1 MSNDLIDVENIILA
15 PEKRIQ
21 QLSMLSSKIELNTNI
36 AARKY
41 YRSGKEMIT
50 MADVY
55 LKENNLEQA
64 YILYMR
70 FMTLFL
76 ETINE
81 HPDFKNVP
89 IEERNLNYRVLRDV
103 LPKTENIKTKLF
115 EQYST
120 EYELYQERKALYEFK
135 RKHEKEMLMKEKAE
149 ISPEFTNNVIQE
161 QFNSIIDNATTPKL
175 NDPYFTNNS
184 TSFEPSIPNYNL
196 PSYNQLNEDI
206 LPPSMPTHSNSQ
218 LQFNQDKPIVDR
230 STKPMS
236 CKNLSAS
243 PYNLRKIIV
252 PSNLTKRFL
261 EKAQSNT
268 FKNVETCGILAGK
281 LSSNCLIITHLMI
294 PKQSGTS
301 DSCTTMNEEDI
312 FEFQD
317 KQDLITLG
325 WIHTHPTQTSFMSS
339 VDLHTHYS
347 YQLMMPEAISIV
359 CAPKYNESNFFFLT
373 PDHGLQVIADCKFF
387 SGFHTHNTDGDI
399 YTVAEHYVLDNNLI
413 VNVVDFR

>member
-1 MSNDLIDVENIILA
+1 MTHNLTDVENIILT

-21 QLSMLSSKIELNTNI
+21 QLSMLSSNIELNTNI

-41 YRSGKEMIT
+41 YRSGREMIN

-81 HPDFKNVP
+81 HPDYKNVP
-89 IEERNLNYRVLRDV
+89 IEERNINYRALRDV
-103 LPKTENIKTKLF
+103 LPKTEKIKTKLL
-115 EQYST
+115 EQYTT
-120 EYELYQERKALYEFK
+120 EYMLYQEQKALETF
-135 RKHEKEMLMKEKAE
+135 KEKHDKE
-149 ISPEFTNNVIQE
+149 TLLKEKGNTSPSGFTNSVTEERLNTILDSAAPPE
-161 QFNSIIDNATTPKL
+161 L
-175 NDPYFTNNS
+175 NDDYFKSNPTTFVLRPQNHNLI
-184 TSFEPSIPNYNL
+184 SFTESDDHNIFSNIPS
-196 PSYNQLNEDI
+196 
-206 LPPSMPTHSNSQ
+206 HSNSQ
-218 LQFNQDKPIVDR
+218 IQFNQDKPIVDR
-230 STKPMS
+230 STKPIKKS
-236 CKNLSAS
+236 PTG
-243 PYNLRKIIV
+243 PYNLRQIIV
-252 PSNLTKRFL
+252 PGNLTKRFL
-261 EKAQSNT
+261 DQAQRNT
-268 FKNVETCGILAGK
+268 INNLETCGILAGK

-301 DSCTTMNEEDI
+301 DSCTTMNEEQI

-317 KQDLITLG
+317 KQNLITLG

-339 VDLHTHYS
+339 VDLHTQYS
-347 YQLMMPEAISIV
+347 YQLMMPEAIAIV

-373 PDHGLQVIADCKFF
+373 PYHGLQVIADCKFF

-399 YTVAEHYVLDNNLI
+399 YAVAEHYLLDDNLL

>member
-1 MSNDLIDVENIILA
+1 MSHNLTNIDNFKEK

-21 QLSMLSSKIELNTNI
+21 QLLMLSSKIELNTSI

-41 YRSGKEMIT
+41 YRSGKEMIS

-55 LKENNLEQA
+55 MKENNLEQA

-81 HPDFKNVP
+81 HPDYKNVP
-89 IEERNLNYRVLRDV
+89 IEERNLNYRALRDV
-103 LPKTENIKTKLF
+103 LPITENIKTKLL
-115 EQYST
+115 EQYTT
-120 EYELYQERKALYEFK
+120 EYELYQEQKALEEFK
-135 RKHEKEMLMKEKAE
+135 EKREQKVINIENSVTPSSK
-149 ISPEFTNNVIQE
+149 NVTQE
-161 QFNSIIDNATTPKL
+161 RLNSILDEVTVFEL
-175 NDPYFTNNS
+175 NNP
-184 TSFEPSIPNYNL
+184 TSFELRPSNHNLINFTELNDNSL
-196 PSYNQLNEDI
+196 PSNI
-206 LPPSMPTHSNSQ
+206 PTHSNSKI
-218 LQFNQDKPIVDR
+218 QFNQDKPIVDR
-230 STKPMS
+230 STKPLLN
-236 CKNLSAS
+236 KNTSS
-243 PYNLRKIIV
+243 SYNLRQIIV
-252 PSNLTKRFL
+252 PGNLTRRFL
-261 EKAQSNT
+261 EKAQRNT
-268 FKNVETCGILAGK
+268 TNNLETCGILAGK
-281 LSSNCLIITHLMI
+281 LSSNCLIVTHLMI

-325 WIHTHPTQTSFMSS
+325 WIHTHPSQTSFMSS

-347 YQLMMPEAISIV
+347 YQLMMPEAIAIV

-373 PDHGLQVIADCKFF
+373 PYHGLQVIADCKSF

-399 YTVAEHYVLDNNLI
+399 YAIAEHYLLDDNLL

>member
-1 MSNDLIDVENIILA
+1 MSHNQTGIDNFKEK

-21 QLSMLSSKIELNTNI
+21 QLLMLSSKIELNTSI

-41 YRSGKEMIT
+41 YRSGREMIS

-55 LKENNLEQA
+55 IKENNLEQA

-81 HPDFKNVP
+81 HPDYKNVP
-89 IEERNLNYRVLRDV
+89 IEERNLNYRALRDV
-103 LPKTENIKTKLF
+103 LPKTENIKAKLL

-120 EYELYQERKALYEFK
+120 EYELYQEQKALEEFK
-135 RKHEKEMLMKEKAE
+135 EKQKQKVLNIEKNNT
-149 ISPEFTNNVIQE
+149 SSSKNFTQE
-161 QFNSIIDNATTPKL
+161 HLNSNLDNATVPKL
-175 NDPYFTNNS
+175 NNP
-184 TSFEPSIPNYNL
+184 TSFEFRQPDHNLINFTELNDNTL
-196 PSYNQLNEDI
+196 PSN
-206 LPPSMPTHSNSQ
+206 MPTYSNSKI
-218 LQFNQDKPIVDR
+218 QFNQHKPIVDR
-230 STKPMS
+230 STKPMLN
-236 CKNLSAS
+236 KNTLN
-243 PYNLRKIIV
+243 PYNLRQITV
-252 PSNLTKRFL
+252 PGNLTRRFL
-261 EKAQSNT
+261 EQAQRNTSN
-268 FKNVETCGILAGK
+268 NLETCGILAGK
-281 LSSNCLIITHLMI
+281 LSSNCLIVTHLMI

-325 WIHTHPTQTSFMSS
+325 WIHTHPSQTSFMSS

-347 YQLMMPEAISIV
+347 YQLMMPEAIAIV

-373 PDHGLQVIADCKFF
+373 PYHGLQVIADCKFF
-387 SGFHTHNTDGDI
+387 SGFHTHNTEGDI
-399 YTVAEHYVLDNNLI
+399 YAIAEHYVLDDNLL

>member
-1 MSNDLIDVENIILA
+1 MSNNLTGIGNIDEGILP

-21 QLSMLSSKIELNTNI
+21 QLLLSSKVELNTNI

-41 YRSGKEMIT
+41 YRSGREMIS

-55 LKENNLEQA
+55 TKENNLEQA

-81 HPDFKNVP
+81 HPDYKNVP
-89 IEERNLNYRVLRDV
+89 IEERNLNYRALREV
-103 LPKTENIKTKLF
+103 LPITENIKTKLL

-120 EYELYQERKALYEFK
+120 QYELYQEQKALQEFK
-135 RKHEKEMLMKEKAE
+135 EKRDKKLLSIEKNDTPS
-149 ISPEFTNNVIQE
+149 IQNVNQE
-161 QFNSIIDNATTPKL
+161 QLSTIL
-175 NDPYFTNNS
+175 NNTAVPELNNP
-184 TSFEPSIPNYNL
+184 TSFELRPPDQNL
-196 PSYNQLNEDI
+196 INLNEFDDNT
-206 LPPSMPTHSNSQ
+206 LPLNIPTHSNSKI
-218 LQFNQDKPIVDR
+218 QFNQHKPIVDR
-230 STKPMS
+230 STKPMLN
-236 CKNLSAS
+236 KNTTN
-243 PYNLRKIIV
+243 PYNLRQIIV
-252 PSNLTKRFL
+252 PGNLTKRFL
-261 EKAQSNT
+261 EQAQRNT
-268 FKNVETCGILAGK
+268 FNNLETCGILAGK
-281 LSSNCLIITHLMI
+281 LNSNCLIVTHLMI

-347 YQLMMPEAISIV
+347 YQLMMPEAIAIV

-373 PDHGLQVIADCKFF
+373 PYHGLQVIAECKFV

-399 YTVAEHYVLDNNLI
+399 YAIAEHYLLDDNLL

>member
-1 MSNDLIDVENIILA
+1 MSHNQTGIDNFKEK

-21 QLSMLSSKIELNTNI
+21 QLLMLSSKIELNTSI

-41 YRSGKEMIT
+41 YRSGREMIS

-55 LKENNLEQA
+55 TKENNLEQA

-81 HPDFKNVP
+81 HPDYKNVP
-89 IEERNLNYRVLRDV
+89 IEERNLNYRALRDV
-103 LPKTENIKTKLF
+103 LPKTENIKAKLL

-120 EYELYQERKALYEFK
+120 EYELYQEQKALEEFK
-135 RKHEKEMLMKEKAE
+135 EKREQKVLNIEQSNTPPSK
-149 ISPEFTNNVIQE
+149 NVAQE
-161 QFNSIIDNATTPKL
+161 HLNSILDNSKVPELNTP
-175 NDPYFTNNS
+175 
-184 TSFEPSIPNYNL
+184 TSFELRQPDHNL
-196 PSYNQLNEDI
+196 INFTELNDNT
-206 LPPSMPTHSNSQ
+206 LTSNMPTYSNSKI
-218 LQFNQDKPIVDR
+218 QFNQHKPIVDR
-230 STKPMS
+230 STKPMLN
-236 CKNLSAS
+236 KNTSN
-243 PYNLRKIIV
+243 PYNLRQIIV
-252 PSNLTKRFL
+252 PGNLTRRFL
-261 EKAQSNT
+261 EQAQRNTSN
-268 FKNVETCGILAGK
+268 NLETCGILAGK
-281 LSSNCLIITHLMI
+281 LSSNCLIVTHLMI

-325 WIHTHPTQTSFMSS
+325 WIHTHPSQTSFMSS

-347 YQLMMPEAISIV
+347 YQLMMPEAIAIV

-373 PDHGLQVIADCKFF
+373 PYHGLQVIADCKFF
-387 SGFHTHNTDGDI
+387 SGFHTHDTEGDI
-399 YTVAEHYVLDNNLI
+399 YAIAEHYVLDENLL

>member
-1 MSNDLIDVENIILA
+1 MSHNLPGIEDNNEDILP

-21 QLSMLSSKIELNTNI
+21 QLLLLSSKIELNTNI

-41 YRSGKEMIT
+41 YRSGREMIS

-55 LKENNLEQA
+55 TKENNLEQA

-81 HPDFKNVP
+81 HPDYKNVP
-89 IEERNLNYRVLRDV
+89 IEERNLNYRALREV
-103 LPKTENIKTKLF
+103 LPIAENIKTKLL

-120 EYELYQERKALYEFK
+120 QYELYQERKALQEFK
-135 RKHEKEMLMKEKAE
+135 EKREKKLLSIE
-149 ISPEFTNNVIQE
+149 KNNIPSNQNVTQE
-161 QFNSIIDNATTPKL
+161 ELNTTLNNATVPEL
-175 NDPYFTNNS
+175 NNTYLNNP
-184 TSFEPSIPNYNL
+184 TSFESRPSNHNL
-196 PSYNQLNEDI
+196 IDFNELDDI
-206 LPPSMPTHSNSQ
+206 TLSSNIPTHSNSKI
-218 LQFNQDKPIVDR
+218 QFNHLKPIVDR
-230 STKPMS
+230 STKPLLN
-236 CKNLSAS
+236 KNTTN
-243 PYNLRKIIV
+243 PYNLRQIIV
-252 PSNLTKRFL
+252 PGNLTKRFL
-261 EKAQSNT
+261 EQAQRNTSN
-268 FKNVETCGILAGK
+268 NLETCGILAGK
-281 LSSNCLIITHLMI
+281 LSSNCLIVTHLMI

-347 YQLMMPEAISIV
+347 YQLMMPEAIAIV

-373 PDHGLQVIADCKFF
+373 PYHGLQVIADCKFV

-399 YTVAEHYVLDNNLI
+399 YAIAEHYVLDDNLL
-413 VNVVDFR
+413 VNMVDFR

>member
-1 MSNDLIDVENIILA
+1 MSHNQTGIDNFKEK

-21 QLSMLSSKIELNTNI
+21 QLLMLSSKIELNPSI

-41 YRSGKEMIT
+41 YRSGREMIS

-55 LKENNLEQA
+55 IKENNLEQA

-76 ETINE
+76 ETIIE
-81 HPDFKNVP
+81 HPDYKNVP
-89 IEERNLNYRVLRDV
+89 IEERNLNYRALRDV
-103 LPKTENIKTKLF
+103 LPKTENIKAKLL

-120 EYELYQERKALYEFK
+120 EYELYQEQKALEEFK
-135 RKHEKEMLMKEKAE
+135 EKREQKVLNTEK
-149 ISPEFTNNVIQE
+149 SNTPSSKNVPQE
-161 QFNSIIDNATTPKL
+161 HLNSILDNATVPEL
-175 NDPYFTNNS
+175 NNP
-184 TSFEPSIPNYNL
+184 TSFELRQPDYNL
-196 PSYNQLNEDI
+196 INFTELNDNT
-206 LPPSMPTHSNSQ
+206 LSSNMPTYSNSKI
-218 LQFNQDKPIVDR
+218 QFNQHKPIVDR
-230 STKPMS
+230 STKPILN
-236 CKNLSAS
+236 KNTSS
-243 PYNLRKIIV
+243 PYNLRQIIV
-252 PSNLTKRFL
+252 PGNLTRRFL
-261 EKAQSNT
+261 EQAQRNTSN
-268 FKNVETCGILAGK
+268 NLETCGILAGK
-281 LSSNCLIITHLMI
+281 LSSNCLIVTHLMI

-325 WIHTHPTQTSFMSS
+325 WIHTHPSQTSFMSS

-347 YQLMMPEAISIV
+347 YQLMMPEAIAIV

-373 PDHGLQVIADCKFF
+373 PYHGLQVIADCKFF

-399 YTVAEHYVLDNNLI
+399 YAIAEHYVLDDNLL